1 MDRNL
6 DYLLD
11 EYKER
16 IDVLKQAVSAG
27 NCQSFEEYKYACGQ
41 LRGLESACLI
51 ITDLKQRL
59 ENSDEWNH
67 YPYRLKPR

>member
-11 EYKER
+11 EYTDR
-16 IDVLKQAVSAG
+16 INSLKQAIAAG
-27 NCQSFEEYKYACGQ
+27 NCTSHEEYRYACGQ

-59 ENSDEWNH
+59 ENSDE
-67 YPYRLKPR
+67 

>member
-1 MDRNL
+1 MDKNFE
-6 DYLLD
+6 YLLN
-11 EYKER
+11 EYQER
-16 IDVLKQAVSAG
+16 ISVLKQAVAAG

-59 ENSDEWNH
+59 ENSDE
-67 YPYRLKPR
+67 